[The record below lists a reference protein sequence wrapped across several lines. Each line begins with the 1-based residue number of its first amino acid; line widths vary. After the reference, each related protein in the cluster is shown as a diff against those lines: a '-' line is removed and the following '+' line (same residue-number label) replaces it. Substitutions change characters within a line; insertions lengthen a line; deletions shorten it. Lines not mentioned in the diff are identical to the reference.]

1 MPVIVIAAMT
11 AILFWSLK
19 PVFVATIGDRATFAE
34 IFVIAGAIALACS
47 LAGAAIMWRDT
58 LKLVRTRA
66 VFYGAANA
74 VTAGFFLALWY
85 YGFYRGLYNSQ
96 KADVTIIAFTWPLI
110 AIFAMQIFAPNLAR
124 RLSRMELSLVLVAF
138 FGAVAIG
145 LGRLTSLDL
154 TSNSEILFA
163 FLAAFGSGVYLPFS
177 LKALIAFE
185 DIIGS
190 KVKATFFSVSLAN
203 AAALAFVL
211 CYFAAMGQRL
221 YFYAFDP
228 TVWAI
233 CALIGIGTYLLA
245 EMTWNWAFTE
255 FKSLTLS
262 SLVYFSPA
270 LSVVYLYV
278 FFDVP
283 VSSLSVFGLVLIL
296 FANMTLHGRYQ
307 LNNALFSALIGTL
320 FVALCSFFVVPTD
333 TRFLTDLLYFLS
345 GVFAILAGFI
355 LSRVSGR
362 RAQEV
367 DVRSDLVRSLLELRN
382 GEQVRDDM
390 IDTLLQLLIEIEFTA
405 ILAEK
410 QESAVAFR
418 TGLRQ
423 IEPSERLRQTRAN
436 FDQWYNIH
444 RDRLSLGEKAAIW
457 LTGGGSILFL
467 VLVRGDDVLSQIGVF
482 ILSAGILLVL
492 FTISDYEKSNVQ
504 GFRKQFLRLQEGFSE
519 LGRTLFVPRSVVETR
534 EISSLDGIDT
544 LRFRNLSGDIETIST
559 GRDRSGFRIV
569 YSGTALLMLGALFA
583 LPLSSSDY
591 SGNQLDRII
600 RPGVG
605 NTALQLPF
613 FSDESD
619 IVIASFAWDASK
631 VIAEVI
637 RQTISD
643 RLGYSAA
650 VQEAN
655 LNDVFAAMADP
666 NGRIDVHPDFWLQNQ
681 PENLIRYVRNEG
693 SVSLNAQSYEGTQ
706 GIYVAAPFAE
716 GVTQISDLASAAV
729 SAQYDTNGN
738 GRGEIWIGA
747 GDWLSTAIVRQHLER
762 FGLDQFWDFE
772 VYGESI
778 FRAKLA
784 SFQARGES
792 LVFYGYEPDWVH
804 AIYDTIELDSVCPG
818 DEPNGGGDCELASVD
833 VHVAYS
839 AALEDDMPSVSQL
852 LSRIRFRA
860 QDLNAW
866 LSATAQSGEAPEAVA
881 AQWIAEHETIVQGWL
896 EGS

>member
-211 CYFAAMGQRL
+211 CYFGATGQRL

-382 GEQVRDDM
+382 GEQDRDDM

-418 TGLRQ
+418 TGLKQ

-436 FDQWYNIH
+436 FDQWTTFIVTACPLE
-444 RDRLSLGEKAAIW
+444 RRQPFGSPEAAASCFWSWCAATTCSARLACSFFQRASCWCSSRSAIMKRAMFRA
-457 LTGGGSILFL
+457 LENSFC
-467 VLVRGDDVLSQIGVF
+467 
-482 ILSAGILLVL
+482 
-492 FTISDYEKSNVQ
+492 
-504 GFRKQFLRLQEGFSE
+504 GFRRDFR
-519 LGRTLFVPRSVVETR
+519 
-534 EISSLDGIDT
+534 SLDGH
-544 LRFRNLSGDIETIST
+544 FSYHA
-559 GRDRSGFRIV
+559 RS
-569 YSGTALLMLGALFA
+569 
-583 LPLSSSDY
+583 
-591 SGNQLDRII
+591 
-600 RPGVG
+600 
-605 NTALQLPF
+605 
-613 FSDESD
+613 
-619 IVIASFAWDASK
+619 SK
-631 VIAEVI
+631 PV
-637 RQTISD
+637 R
-643 RLGYSAA
+643 SAA
-650 VQEAN
+650 STASI
-655 LNDVFAAMADP
+655 P
-666 NGRIDVHPDFWLQNQ
+666 
-681 PENLIRYVRNEG
+681 
-693 SVSLNAQSYEGTQ
+693 S
-706 GIYVAAPFAE
+706 
-716 GVTQISDLASAAV
+716 ASAIF
-729 SAQYDTNGN
+729 Q
-738 GRGEIWIGA
+738 EI
-747 GDWLSTAIVRQHLER
+747 
-762 FGLDQFWDFE
+762 
-772 VYGESI
+772 
-778 FRAKLA
+778 
-784 SFQARGES
+784 
-792 LVFYGYEPDWVH
+792 
-804 AIYDTIELDSVCPG
+804 
-818 DEPNGGGDCELASVD
+818 
-833 VHVAYS
+833 
-839 AALEDDMPSVSQL
+839 
-852 LSRIRFRA
+852 
-860 QDLNAW
+860 
-866 LSATAQSGEAPEAVA
+866 
-881 AQWIAEHETIVQGWL
+881 
-896 EGS
+896 